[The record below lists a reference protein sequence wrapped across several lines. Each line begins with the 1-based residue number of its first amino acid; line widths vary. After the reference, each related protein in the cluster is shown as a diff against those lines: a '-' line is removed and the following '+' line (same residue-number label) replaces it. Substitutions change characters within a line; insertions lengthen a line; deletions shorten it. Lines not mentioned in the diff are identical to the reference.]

1 MNNRQSVSA
10 VDQGAARQRWL
21 HLGRVFIVIFLG
33 TMVAVILAMLAFSAS
48 GCFLSHA
55 IRCFSI
61 SRDLIGVSLM
71 ALKMWSLPAFVA
83 ALLVTM
89 VLQFQGFVVWW
100 NILIATF
107 ISAFGTSWLA
117 RAPVVPDEVSLLFV
131 AGLILFAGSQ
141 VSLLISN
148 RLGKSST

>member
-1 MNNRQSVSA
+1 MTTALRPQL
-10 VDQGAARQRWL
+10 DQRAARQRWL

-33 TMVAVILAMLAFSAS
+33 NMVAGTLAVLAFSAS

-61 SRDLIGVSLM
+61 SRDLISVSLM

-83 ALLVTM
+83 ATLVAI
-89 VLQFQGFVVWW
+89 VLQFQGSVVWW
-100 NILIATF
+100 NVLIVAF
-107 ISAFGTSWLA
+107 VSAFGTSWLA
-117 RAPVVPDEVSLLFV
+117 RAPVVPDEVSLLVV
-131 AGLILFAGSQ
+131 AGLILFAGAQ
-141 VSLLISN
+141 ASLLISN